1 MNYEVVSAK
10 IPKEYKKKIKEYNIN
25 ISKVIRKAIE
35 EEIKKRET
43 LKIKRKI
50 EENKKL
56 IKKVNIE
63 DVIAL
68 VREDREK

>member
-1 MNYEVVSAK
+1 MDYETVSAK
-10 IPKEYKKKIKEYNIN
+10 IPKEYKKKIKEYDIN
-25 ISKVIRKAIE
+25 VSKVIRKAIE
-35 EEIKKRET
+35 EEIRKKEA

-56 IKKVNIE
+56 IKKVRIE

-68 VREDREK
+68 IREDRKR

>member
-10 IPKEYKKKIKEYNIN
+10 IPKEYKRKIKEYNIN